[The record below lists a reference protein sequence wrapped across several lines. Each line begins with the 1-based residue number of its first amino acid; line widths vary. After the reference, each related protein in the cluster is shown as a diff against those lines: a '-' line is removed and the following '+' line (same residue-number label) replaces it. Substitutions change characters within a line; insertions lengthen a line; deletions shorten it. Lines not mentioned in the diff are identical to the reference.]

1 MVSSSL
7 SVLLASLAAYK
18 QATATSVSD
27 FIAREQPIA
36 LQGVLNNIGPD
47 GSLVPGAAS
56 GLVVASPSQDNPNY
70 YYTWTR
76 DSALTLRMLVDEL
89 IFGNTAVQAIIDNYV
104 TAQAVL
110 QTVSNPSG
118 TLLPYGLG
126 LGEPKFN
133 VDGTRFNG
141 AWGRPQ
147 RDGPALRAIALIEY
161 SHWLLDQGEDD
172 KVANLIWPIISNDIS
187 YVGQYW

>member
-7 SVLLASLAAYK
+7 SVLLASLAAAH
-18 QATATSVSD
+18 QVSASSVSA

-47 GSLVPGAAS
+47 GSLVAGAAS
-56 GLVVASPSQDNPNY
+56 GLVVASPSTVNPNY
-70 YYTWTR
+70 FYTWTR

-89 IFGNTAVQAIIDNYV
+89 IFGNRDVQNTIEDYI
-104 TAQAVL
+104 TAQAIL

-133 VDGTRFNG
+133 VDGMFG
-141 AWGRPQ
+141 VEACP
-147 RDGPALRAIALIEY
+147 
-161 SHWLLDQGEDD
+161 
-172 KVANLIWPIISNDIS
+172 DIVFS
-187 YVGQYW
+187 C